1 MALFYRS
8 RRAAFCECADGAS
21 LPSGGRNER
30 DVPTR
35 RRRDLERMKLSSRA
49 STAAFWSLLGGT
61 YGNCA
66 VTTLAAILGTAAVSP
81 ITGGQGAP
89 QWQESLI
96 SAGFVAIGIAIIF
109 AAMLLLWGLR
119 MNVSRVPAP

>member
-1 MALFYRS
+1 MNGTFLLAV
-8 RRAAFCECADGAS
+8 GAIWS
-21 LPSGGRNER
+21 E
-30 DVPTR
+30 V
-35 RRRDLERMKLSSRA
+35 KLSSRA